1 MLGEESE
8 DLENIGEAIV
18 WRESENSTDSKGSAS
33 KDTGESVCVCVGVGG
48 FDFDSSGGKWVF
60 GETPGFRLRVFKF
73 ECKFG
78 ANARAY

>member
-33 KDTGESVCVCVGVGG
+33 KDTGESVCVCVCGCGGV
-48 FDFDSSGGKWVF
+48 
-60 GETPGFRLRVFKF
+60 
-73 ECKFG
+73 
-78 ANARAY
+78 